1 MIRALSV
8 VAAIAIS
15 ATAVYAQNA
24 AIDQRQAA
32 MKAIAAAAKEPGA
45 VMKGEAKFDLQK
57 IHGSL
62 AVYEEQAT
70 KLKSLWPDDSN
81 SGATRAL
88 PSVWTKKD
96 EFIAR
101 FDKLAADAKAAAAS
115 IKDEASFKA
124 EWPKVMSN
132 CGGCHREYRKPQ

>member
-70 KLKSLWPDDSN
+70 KLKSLWPDNSN
-81 SGATRAL
+81 SGATHAL

-101 FDKLAADAKAAAAS
+101 FDKMAADAKAAAAS

>member
-81 SGATRAL
+81 SGATYAL

-101 FDKLAADAKAAAAS
+101 FDKMAADAKAAAAS

-124 EWPKVMSN
+124 EWPKVMSS